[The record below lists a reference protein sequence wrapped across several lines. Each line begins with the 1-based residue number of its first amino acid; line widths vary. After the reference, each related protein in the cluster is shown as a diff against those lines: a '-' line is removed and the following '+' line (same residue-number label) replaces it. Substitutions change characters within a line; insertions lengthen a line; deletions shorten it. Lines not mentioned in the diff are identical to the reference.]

1 MYELPTY
8 YLLPLV
14 GVNFKTLGVY
24 KTGLNLKTTK
34 INLKTNQIV
43 CEVHSI
49 NNVPLDCFK
58 SVSYKKIEGNTIIYK
73 FPSHLTKTL
82 DAFLEGRYSQIPE
95 SIKDW
100 IIRYSGLDPRDDVI
114 AGLYKKTV
122 LKEKIER
129 ELAVKLS
136 DDAELLEAPKATWFI
151 EEKEEA

>member
-34 INLKTNQIV
+34 IRLKTNEIV

-49 NNVPLDCFK
+49 GNVPLDCFN
-58 SVSYKKIEGNTIIYK
+58 SASYKETEDNTVIYK

-82 DAFLEGRYSQIPE
+82 DAFLEGRYSRIPQ
-95 SIKDW
+95 SIKDY
-100 IIRYSGLDPRDDVI
+100 IIRYSGLDPRDDVLL
-114 AGLYKKTV
+114 GLTKSSE
-122 LKEKIER
+122 LREKLEA
-129 ELAVKLS
+129 ELEVKLPEE
-136 DDAELLEAPKATWFI
+136 AELLEAPKATWFI